1 MKRSD
6 IFIVNLITILNS
18 KFTLFIDKEKGASVA
33 DVAVDSNAIEVYSR
47 FAKYWGD
54 FHDKISQL
62 IAQNGETNVIVGP
75 VRDSESPALFFIVS
89 NCKNSPLAQCPI
101 DQLDQQSFI
110 LPTHSKY
117 NRDCISSEEFFTTNL
132 AMLSDV
138 EHVSNLQFFPVLPYR
153 YRVDL
158 LSRTCYA
165 SLLLANPNRR
175 PNL

>member
-1 MKRSD
+1 MWKGS
-6 IFIVNLITILNS
+6 FGNL
-18 KFTLFIDKEKGASVA
+18 A
-33 DVAVDSNAIEVYSR
+33 DVAVDTNAIEVSSR
-47 FAKYWGD
+47 FAKYWTD
-54 FHDKISQL
+54 FKTKLSQSVTL
-62 IAQNGETNVIVGP
+62 NGETNVIVGP